1 MAGDQGELQRYG
13 RCRVEKEIGRGAR
26 STVYLAW
33 HEGLEIPVAVKVV
46 TKPTGEGEEAFTE
59 RFMREA
65 HIVAQLNHSNIV
77 RVYDCGETRD
87 SYYMVFD
94 YIKGETCKDVLDRE
108 GPFDW
113 RSAVR
118 IVQQVVDGLNY
129 ATKKGV
135 IHRDLKP
142 ENVMIDQEGN
152 ARITDMGL
160 AKQVE
165 MQQPSATADEHV
177 LGTPYYMSPEQV
189 KRPGKVDFRADVYSL
204 GATFYHMVTG
214 RVPFDGDTA
223 FEIMQKHV
231 GEPLTPPQEVSP
243 ELPEALCHVI
253 VRAMAKEP
261 GERYESYDDLMRE
274 LDALLVGQA
283 EAVQAPGAPVTEEAE
298 AAAAHGEEAVAAE
311 AAREEPVP
319 AVLPVSPEEMPVTAQ
334 NVSAK
339 AFGVLALSAY
349 VLFIACL
356 HHFLLGWVGFSM
368 ALAAVIVVVGLSL
381 AWGIFV
387 LWRGSR
393 GAENGTAEA
402 AQEQLSNA
410 AAAVCKRLNL
420 PPVRL
425 RVTDGEQE
433 GCYAYSFF
441 LRKAVLHVSG
451 GWLKKAAL
459 TEEETQAFLCQSLAG
474 VYSGDSDL
482 RTLLAVPVG
491 VLALARWLAQRLLCA
506 ARLASSRGLAQ
517 AVALIGVLAACA
529 VVVLL
534 FSLATLAGL
543 MGLVFLAALALL
555 SGFERSSRYAGDAVA
570 AKVLGSEDVVKSM
583 IVASGLASAS
593 AYGLLRDGVGPDEAE
608 KWSRETP
615 PADVRAR
622 LVESIAGHYTQM
634 EHAPGTL
641 EVARK
646 LFCTLPFAADRL
658 NRLAGLPSRASP
670 IARAAGLA
678 GSVYAG
684 LLGVG
689 PGGAMNVAD
698 LAGARLHAGLGAIA
712 GAVAFAAFVLPVMP
726 GSGQYASF
734 ILWVAVLA
742 AALGCFIAL
751 QVGRQ
756 SPSVGRLGWAIVTV
770 SAFLACTATLG
781 LCFVGA
787 EGLSVL
793 AFQLPVVFA
802 LALFVTALA
811 VAVLVRLSPRVQRS
825 AGRSDRE
832 AG

>member
-1 MAGDQGELQRYG
+1 MVGDQVERQRYG
-13 RCRVEKEIGRGAR
+13 RCRVEKEIGRGAS

-33 HEGLEIPVAVKVV
+33 HEGLKIPVAVKV
-46 TKPTGEGEEAFTE
+46 TGKASAGRDKEFTE

-77 RVYDCGETRD
+77 RVYDCGETQD
-87 SYYMVFD
+87 SYYMVFG
-94 YIKGETCKDVLDRE
+94 YIEGESCKQVLDRE

-113 RSAVR
+113 RSATR
-118 IVQQVVDGLNY
+118 IVQQVADGLNY
-129 ATKKGV
+129 ATRKGV

-142 ENVMIDQEGN
+142 ENIMIDLEGN

-165 MQQPSATADEHV
+165 VQQPSATADGHV

-189 KRPGKVDFRADVYSL
+189 RQPGKVDFRADVYSL
-204 GATFYHMVTG
+204 GATLYHMVTG

-223 FEIMQKHV
+223 FEIMQKHI
-231 GEPLTPPQEVSP
+231 GEPLTPPQELNP
-243 ELPEALCHVI
+243 DLPEALCRVI
-253 VRAMAKEP
+253 ARAMAKEP
-261 GERYESYDDLMRE
+261 GERYGSYDDMMRE
-274 LDALLVGQA
+274 LDALLLGETA
-283 EAVQAPGAPVTEEAE
+283 AVQAPVAPVTEEAE
-298 AAAAHGEEAVAAE
+298 VAVAPGEEAVVAE

-319 AVLPVSPEEMPVTAQ
+319 ALLPVSPEELPVTAQ

-339 AFGVLALSAY
+339 ALGLLALSAY

-356 HHFLLGWVGFSM
+356 HHFLLGWAGLGV
-368 ALAAVIVVVGLSL
+368 ALAAVVAVVGLSL
-381 AWGIFV
+381 VWGVFA
-387 LWRGSR
+387 LRGGSR
-393 GAENGTAEA
+393 GAEHGTREA
-402 AQEQLSNA
+402 AQEQLANA
-410 AAAVCKRLNL
+410 AAAVCQRLNL

-441 LRKAVLHVSG
+441 SRKAVLHVSG

-459 TEEETQAFLCQSLAG
+459 SKEETQAFLCQSLAG

-491 VLALARWLAQRLLCA
+491 VLALARRLAERLLRGA
-506 ARLASSRGLAQ
+506 GLAGSRWLAQ

-543 MGLVFLAALALL
+543 TGLVFLAALALL

-583 IVASGLASAS
+583 IVASGLVSRS

-608 KWSRETP
+608 KWSGETP
-615 PADVRAR
+615 PDDVRAR

-658 NRLAGLPSRASP
+658 NRLAGLPRRAFP
-670 IARAAGLA
+670 IARFAGLA
-678 GSVYAG
+678 GSAYAG
-684 LLGVG
+684 LLGAG
-689 PGGAMNVAD
+689 PRGAMNVAD

-712 GAVAFAAFVLPVMP
+712 GVLAFAAFVLPAMP
-726 GSGQYASF
+726 GSGQYSF
-734 ILWVAVLA
+734 FLLWVAVLA

-756 SPSVGRLGWAIVTV
+756 SPSAGRLGWAVATV
-770 SAFLACTATLG
+770 STFLACTATLG

-787 EGLSVL
+787 ESLSVL

-802 LALFVTALA
+802 LALFVAALA
-811 VAVLVRLSPRVQRS
+811 AAVLVRLTPRVQGS
-825 AGRSDRE
+825 AGRSDSD
-832 AG
+832 GG